1 VAAWGE
7 SGEINC
13 PLPTANCQQHRVRWM
28 DGWMLM
34 MMMMT
39 LHHGLPQI
47 TACLKALLSAERWCS
62 VDSRASVTSPHIGT
76 CRPGG
81 QEAAVKVI

>member
-1 VAAWGE
+1 
-7 SGEINC
+7 
-13 PLPTANCQQHRVRWM
+13 M
-28 DGWMLM
+28 DGWMDADDDDD
-34 MMMMT
+34 

-62 VDSRASVTSPHIGT
+62 VDSRASVTSPHIGP